1 MARILDAQR
10 LAEAKHLTPAANG
23 SSSDVD
29 DVGTEPIT
37 DAVSYIEVG
46 GQTNGLQAS
55 ADVLASP
62 VGEPRPERG
71 ASGPGFSQQVPT
83 PPIYTETGPLFVSLR
98 TWPDAAALPFPELIC
113 FHQPDHPAS
122 EQYRD
127 LLASILTEGLGT
139 APQTLYFTGMAPGSG
154 TTTVLLNLAVCACE
168 EGRRRVAVV
177 DLNTARPAIA
187 KRLGVSSGPWLDEVI
202 AGRRGLESTL
212 LSTRARGLF
221 VLSPDVQG
229 ERTISPS
236 AEEIR
241 WMLSWL
247 DRRFD
252 VVFIDG
258 PVWEDNQS
266 LPSTDAVFLVLPAE
280 GPSALRVGRIAQEI
294 ARRGGRFRGFL
305 QTRVQIA

>member
-10 LAEAKHLTPAANG
+10 QAEANQVAPAANG

-62 VGEPRPERG
+62 AADPRPGRV
-71 ASGPGFSQQVPT
+71 ATGPGFSQQVPT
-83 PPIYTETGPLFVSLR
+83 PPVYTETGPLFVSLR
-98 TWPDAAALPFPELIC
+98 TWPGAAALPFPEVIC

-122 EQYRD
+122 VQYRD
-127 LLASILTEGLGT
+127 LLASILPEGSGT
-139 APQTLYFTGMAPGSG
+139 APQTLYFTGIAPGSG
-154 TTTVLLNLAVCACE
+154 TTTVLLNLAVCASE

-177 DLNTARPAIA
+177 DLNTARPAVA

-202 AGRRGLESTL
+202 TGRRGLESAL
-212 LSTRARGLF
+212 LSTRARGLS

-229 ERTISPS
+229 ERAVSPS
-236 AEEIR
+236 AEVIR

-247 DRRFD
+247 GQRFD

-258 PVWEDNQS
+258 PMWEDNQS
-266 LPSTDAVFLVLPAE
+266 LPGTDAVFLVLPAE
-280 GPSALRVGRIAQEI
+280 GQSGLRVGRIAQEI
-294 ARRGGRFRGFL
+294 TRCGGRFRGFL
-305 QTRVQIA
+305 QTRIHIA